1 MSRTTGN
8 GDARLIHSVMQLFHF
23 LPDVCFFVKN
33 LKSEF
38 VHANPA
44 FVEMLGAQRL
54 EDLLG
59 KTDFDFSP
67 RELANH
73 FVRDDRQVM
82 RSGRPMASRV
92 ELVPN
97 ADRSIS
103 WHVTTKVPVRNE
115 RGTVIGLAGF
125 TRDLT
130 RATVTAGRYREM
142 SVVMEYLEKHFPE
155 PVSSPQLAALSH
167 LSVSQFERRF
177 KALFQV
183 TPMQYLIRLR
193 LNKACQMLT
202 ASLVKITEIA
212 MQCGFYD
219 HSHFSRQFTATFG
232 ITPSAYRR
240 QHTGG
245 NPQDRVTAGAGA
257 PSPGYPPPMPPR

>member
-1 MSRTTGN
+1 MT
-8 GDARLIHSVMQLFHF
+8 LFEY

-38 VHANPA
+38 VLANPA
-44 FVEMLGAQRL
+44 FVEMLGAGRL
-54 EDLLG
+54 DDIVG
-59 KTDFDFSP
+59 RTDYDFSP
-67 RELANH
+67 RELANL

-82 RSGRPMASRV
+82 RSGKPMASRV

-103 WHVTTKVPVRNE
+103 WHVTTKIPIRNNDGE
-115 RGTVIGLAGF
+115 VIGLAGF

-142 SVVMEYLEKHFPE
+142 SVVMEYLDRHFRE
-155 PVSSPQLAALSH
+155 SIAVRQLASLAH

-193 LNKACQMLT
+193 LNKACHMLAT
-202 ASLVKITEIA
+202 SSTKITEVA
-212 MQCGFYD
+212 LQCGFYD
-219 HSHFSRQFTATFG
+219 HSHFIRQFMATYG
-232 ITPSAYRR
+232 LSPSLYRK
-240 QHTGG
+240 QH
-245 NPQDRVTAGAGA
+245 R
-257 PSPGYPPPMPPR
+257 

>member
-1 MSRTTGN
+1 LHETRIFVYIIGMAKVLKKRTTS
-8 GDARLIHSVMQLFHF
+8 LIHSAMKLFEF

-33 LKSEF
+33 QKSEF

-44 FVEMLGAQRL
+44 FVEMLGARRL
-54 EDLLG
+54 QDIIG
-59 KTDFDFSP
+59 KTDDAFSP
-67 RELANH
+67 QALATH

-103 WHVTTKVPVRNE
+103 WHITTKIPIRNE
-115 RGTVIGLAGF
+115 RGDVIGLAGF

-142 SVVMEYLEKHFPE
+142 AVVMEYMDKHFAE
-155 PVSSPQLAALSH
+155 SMTVCQLASLVH
-167 LSVSQFERRF
+167 LSLSQFERRF

-183 TPMQYLIRLR
+183 SPMQYLIRLR
-193 LNKACQMLT
+193 LNKACHILMT
-202 ASLVKITEIA
+202 SSTKITEVA
-212 MQCGFYD
+212 VQCGFYD
-219 HSHFSRQFTATFG
+219 HSHFVRQFTSTFG
-232 ITPSAYRR
+232 VPPSSYRQ
-240 QHTGG
+240 QH
-245 NPQDRVTAGAGA
+245 QLC
-257 PSPGYPPPMPPR
+257 